1 MAEAVATSSGTK
13 IKASKQRMREYLK
26 GWIPYRYKRYIFFVF
41 ATIVSLALPFITING
56 NHFFLLNFDHKQ
68 IHLFFT
74 KFDMQELY
82 MMPFLLI
89 FGFLGVFFITTLGGR
104 VWCGWACPQTIFR
117 VVYRDLIQTKLL
129 HIRKRISNKQTEVK
143 GQHFKRF
150 IGGLIWSV
158 LAIIA
163 AVDFI
168 WYFVPP
174 EDFFQYIKH
183 PSEHGVMM
191 GTIAIV
197 TLFLIYDVIKLKED
211 FCIYVCPYARVQS
224 VMYDEETIQTIYN
237 TERGG
242 HVYSDDQ
249 EKKLVKSEKE
259 LLTVEPDAEC
269 TMCDSCVRVCPTHID
284 IKRGTQLECIN
295 CLECADACTQVMGA
309 LGKPSLIT
317 WTSYSAVKE
326 HRKPKY
332 LRFRTI
338 AYGVALTAALA
349 GLFIA
354 STKKEHMLLNI
365 NKTTKLYSIKN
376 DGKLIENAYT
386 FLVQNTERED
396 HKYKFEVVSHPD
408 IKIIRPKK
416 PFDVKAGSKI
426 RKVVILGTTKD
437 LVKDSTKDSII
448 PITIKAYAI
457 DDKTGK
463 IKVTRPTTFIFPRY
477 DILQKKRGK

>member
-1 MAEAVATSSGTK
+1 MAEATTQTK
-13 IKASKQRMREYLK
+13 VKASKQRMKEYLK
-26 GWIPYRYKRYIFFVF
+26 GWVPYRYKRYVFFVL
-41 ATIVSLALPFITING
+41 ATVVALVLPFITIHG

-89 FGFLGVFFITTLGGR
+89 FGFLGVFFLTTLGGR

-117 VVYRDLIQTKLL
+117 VIYRDLIQTKLL
-129 HIRKRISNKQTEVK
+129 HIRKRITNKQQEVT
-143 GQHFKRF
+143 GQYPKRI
-150 IGGLIWSV
+150 IGGLIWTI

-163 AVDFI
+163 AINFV

-191 GTIAIV
+191 GTIAI
-197 TLFLIYDVIKLKED
+197 LAGFLIYDVIKLKED

-224 VMYDEETIQTIYN
+224 VMYDEETIQTIYD

-242 HVYSDDQ
+242 HIYSDDQ
-249 EKKLVKSEKE
+249 ERKLVKNEKE
-259 LLTVEPDAEC
+259 LLSVEPDAEC
-269 TMCDSCVRVCPTHID
+269 TYCDSCVRVCPTHID

-338 AYGVALTAALA
+338 AYGIALAAALA

-354 STKKEHMLLNI
+354 SSKKEYMLLNI
-365 NKTTKLYSIKN
+365 NKTTQLYKIK
-376 DGKLIENAYT
+376 DHGKMVQNAYT

-396 HKYKFEVVSHPD
+396 HKYFFEVVGHPE
-408 IKIIRPKK
+408 IKILRPKE
-416 PFDVKAGSKI
+416 PFKVKAGAKI
-426 RKVVILGTTKD
+426 KKVVILGTDKV
-437 LVKDSTKDSII
+437 LSKDSSKDKVI
-448 PITIKAYAI
+448 PITIKAYAV
-457 DDKTGK
+457 DNKKK
-463 IKVTRPTTFIFPRY
+463 IVVTRPTTFVFPRY
-477 DILQKKRGK
+477 DVLQKERQKQ